1 MIYRRE
7 SAFTNV
13 TKQTLDTNLV
23 YKEDCTPV
31 KRVTKQQNMSRTRIT
46 EYRSKS
52 MLLPYH
58 AMLESKQT
66 HARLGTPIS
75 LSRIERSSSITTI
88 FELARGFTHPVH
100 IDKCFEAQF
109 KFGVH
114 LGCKKTWRTGTS
126 DYQSALER
134 NNQLIRSFYY
144 WGRGDGAGGGEGGSV
159 GWGN

>member
-7 SAFTNV
+7 SAFTN
-13 TKQTLDTNLV
+13 TNKQTLDTNLV

-58 AMLESKQT
+58 AMLKRKTNTCSIRYT
-66 HARLGTPIS
+66 YF
-75 LSRIERSSSITTI
+75 LSRIEHSSPITTI
-88 FELARGFTHPVH
+88 FELAQGFTHPVH
-100 IDKCFEAQF
+100 IDIKCSVAQF

-114 LGCKKTWRTGTS
+114 LGCKKINQHLKRTTS
-126 DYQSALER
+126 
-134 NNQLIRSFYY
+134 
-144 WGRGDGAGGGEGGSV
+144 
-159 GWGN
+159 